1 MNRDEAIVLLREHV
15 KTEYT
20 IKHCLAVGAIMKGVA
35 EEINEPSQKWEIA
48 GILHDI
54 DLDKCEKDY
63 SNHGTLAMEILSN
76 VILDQEILDTIKS
89 HAPEYTKSE
98 PKSKM
103 DFAIIAADAIS
114 GLIIATAIMQPSKK
128 LADVTAESIA
138 KKFKKKD
145 FARNCNREN
154 ILFCE
159 KIGIDRNKFYEIALK
174 SLQVISGELGL

>member
-1 MNRDEAIVLLREHV
+1 MNQNEALHLLREHV

-20 IKHCLAVGAIMKGVA
+20 IKHCLAVGAIMKGIA
-35 EEINEPSQKWEIA
+35 KYLNEPFEKWELS

-54 DLDKCEKDY
+54 DLDKCEKNY
-63 SNHGTLAMEILSN
+63 SNHGMLAMDILKDSG
-76 VILDQEILDTIKS
+76 LEEEILDTIKA
-89 HAPEYTKSE
+89 HATEYTNYE

-103 DFAIIAADAIS
+103 GLAIVAADAIS
-114 GLIIATAIMQPSKK
+114 GLIIACALMMPSKK
-128 LADVTAESIA
+128 LAEVTAESIA

-159 KIGIDRNKFYEIALK
+159 KIGIDRNKFYEIALR
-174 SLQVISGELGL
+174 SLQEISGELGL

>member
-1 MNRDEAIVLLREHV
+1 MNRDEAIALLKEHV

-20 IKHCLAVGAIMKGVA
+20 IKHCLAVGAIMKGLSQ
-35 EEINEPSQKWEIA
+35 ELNESSEKWEVA

-63 SNHGTLAMEILSN
+63 SNHGTLAMEILEDAG
-76 VILDQEILDTIKS
+76 VDKEIMSIVKA
-89 HAPEYTKSE
+89 HAPEYTKHE
-98 PKSKM
+98 PKSNA
-103 DFAIIAADAIS
+103 DFAIIASDAIS
-114 GLIIATAIMQPSKK
+114 GLIIACALMMPSKK
-128 LADVTAESIA
+128 LSEVTVESIA
-138 KKFKKKD
+138 KKYKKKD

-154 ILFCE
+154 ILYCE